1 MPFKKCLIIEI
12 IGPPGAG
19 KTTLGESIVSS
30 LNSKGI
36 ESNFVKKIQKKYYKN
51 NFDIITYAKLLK
63 SLLYFLYLATRLNFR
78 KNKFNFSSWKKTFF
92 SAIKVSI
99 NNHSLVNSCGKSISI
114 IEPGHL
120 MLLLNGCM
128 YREDVMPK
136 KLLNKFLSYVKSV
149 DIVIYINID
158 VITAMN
164 RISSR
169 ERGEPQ
175 RMSSSNEVEKK
186 RTIELCNLNSKNI
199 VNFFQNKEVSV
210 FEINGKKSV
219 SDNVLQIT
227 NFLKI
232 NEKI

>member
-1 MPFKKCLIIEI
+1 MPRKQGLIIEI

-51 NFDIITYAKLLK
+51 NFDLIAFSQLIK
-63 SLLYFLYLATRLNFR
+63 SLSYFLYLVIRLNYR
-78 KNKFNFSSWKKTFF
+78 KNTFNFFSWQKTLF
-92 SAIKVSI
+92 SAIKVAM
-99 NNHSLVNSCGKSISI
+99 NNHSLVNSRDKAISI

-149 DIVIYINID
+149 DIVIYVAID
-158 VITAMN
+158 AISAMN

-169 ERGEPQ
+169 ERGEPE
-175 RMSSSNEVEKK
+175 RMASSNEAEKK
-186 RTIELCNLNSKNI
+186 RIIELSNLNSKNI
-199 VNFFQNKEVSV
+199 VNFFQNKEVLV
-210 FEINGKKSV
+210 FETDGKKTID
-219 SDNVLQIT
+219 DNVLEIT